1 MSPTLE
7 EIRHSAS
14 HVLAQALLQLFPNAK
29 LGIGPVID
37 DGFYYDFDVPRP
49 LTTEDL
55 VDIESRM
62 QTILAES
69 QNFST
74 YTLPREDADRFFQER
89 DQPYK
94 LELIRDLDVPEYTF
108 YENGPFI
115 DLCRGPHVQNTSQI
129 PAIKLMKISG
139 AYWRGDEKRPM
150 LQRIYGTAFHSQS
163 ELDAHLIRL
172 EEALKRDHRVLGKAL
187 DLFSFQDD
195 IGPGLVL
202 WHPKGA
208 MIRSIIE
215 DHWRK
220 EHYKA
225 GYDLLYSPHVGRA
238 TLWETSGHLSFYK
251 ENMYAEMTVDEQ
263 SYFVKPMNCPF
274 HIKVYESQPHSYR
287 DLPLRYAELGTVYRY
302 ERSGVLH
309 GLMRVRGFTQ
319 DDAHIICTPDQV
331 RSEILD
337 VLSLCSNILDAFGFQ
352 KKHVYLSTRP
362 KEKYVGNLDLWG
374 SAESALED
382 AIKAM
387 GWEYSVDD
395 GGGAFY
401 GPKIDIK
408 IEDAIGRLWQCS
420 TIQFDFNLPE
430 RFDMTYVG
438 SDGQKHR
445 PIVIHRALFG
455 SLERFFG
462 ILIEHYEGKFPV
474 WLAPVQIKLLNLSSE
489 TVDYTKSLA
498 TTLRQ
503 AGIRVTTDLSDEKLG
518 YKIREATTEKIPFV
532 GVIGKK
538 EAADNTIS
546 IRTRG
551 SRDSELVSANTLVD
565 YILNAAKQG

>member
-1 MSPTLE
+1 M
-7 EIRHSAS
+7 
-14 HVLAQALLQLFPNAK
+14 
-29 LGIGPVID
+29 
-37 DGFYYDFDVPRP
+37 
-49 LTTEDL
+49 
-55 VDIESRM
+55 
-62 QTILAES
+62 
-69 QNFST
+69 
-74 YTLPREDADRFFQER
+74 
-89 DQPYK
+89 
-94 LELIRDLDVPEYTF
+94 
-108 YENGPFI
+108 
-115 DLCRGPHVQNTSQI
+115 
-129 PAIKLMKISG
+129 
-139 AYWRGDEKRPM
+139 
-150 LQRIYGTAFHSQS
+150 
-163 ELDAHLIRL
+163 
-172 EEALKRDHRVLGKAL
+172 
-187 DLFSFQDD
+187 
-195 IGPGLVL
+195 
-202 WHPKGA
+202 
-208 MIRSIIE
+208 
-215 DHWRK
+215 
-220 EHYKA
+220 
-225 GYDLLYSPHVGRA
+225 
-238 TLWETSGHLSFYK
+238 
-251 ENMYAEMTVDEQ
+251 
-263 SYFVKPMNCPF
+263 
-274 HIKVYESQPHSYR
+274 YESQPHSYR

-337 VLSLCSNILDAFGFQ
+337 VLALCNSILDAFGFQ

-387 GWEYSVDD
+387 GWDYSVDD

-430 RFDMTYVG
+430 RFNMTYVG

-462 ILIEHYEGKFPV
+462 ILIEHHEGKFPV

-489 TVDYTKSLA
+489 TVDYTKALV

-503 AGIRVTTDLSDEKLG
+503 AGIRVAADLSDEKLG

-538 EAADNTIS
+538 EAADNTVS

-551 SRDSELVSANTLVD
+551 SRDSELVSTDTLVD